1 MTRTT
6 RLGLIGMV
14 VAVALIANSAMV
26 GAERAPV
33 AAFVLLLTSFVL
45 YMFDD

>member
-14 VAVALIANSAMV
+14 VAVALMAH
-26 GAERAPV
+26 GRETV
-33 AAFVLLLTSFVL
+33 ATLLLLLLTSFVL
-45 YMFDD
+45 YMLDD